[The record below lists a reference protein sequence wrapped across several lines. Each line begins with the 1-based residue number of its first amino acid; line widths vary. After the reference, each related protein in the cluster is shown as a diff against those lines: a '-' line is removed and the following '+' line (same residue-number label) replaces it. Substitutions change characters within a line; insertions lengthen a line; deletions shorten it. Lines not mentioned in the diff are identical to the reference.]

1 MAEPESAHHDPAHEQ
16 DRDGKS
22 SPANETFA
30 DESGRA
36 YRDDEVS
43 IERIEKVYKYVF
55 YHPIMEL
62 PFSPPV
68 HDTYMD
74 CRKID
79 RRIIPGKFTLTLTYK
94 YVIFFGAPL
103 TCK

>member
-16 DRDGKS
+16 DHDGKFL
-22 SPANETFA
+22 PVNETFA

-36 YRDDEVS
+36 YRDDELS

-55 YHPIMEL
+55 YHPIMGL
-62 PFSPPV
+62 PSSPPV
-68 HDTYMD
+68 RDTYMD

-79 RRIIPGKFTLTLTYK
+79 RRIIPGKHALMLTYK
-94 YVIFFGAPL
+94 YVIYFGAPL
-103 TCK
+103 TRK